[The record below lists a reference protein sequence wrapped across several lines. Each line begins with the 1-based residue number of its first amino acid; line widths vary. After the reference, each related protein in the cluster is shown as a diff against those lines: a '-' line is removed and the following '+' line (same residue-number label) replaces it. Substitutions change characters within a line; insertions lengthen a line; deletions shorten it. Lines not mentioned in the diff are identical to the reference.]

1 MAKKKLIQSVGK
13 RKRAVARMVAKPGTG
28 KVTINGKPLEQY
40 TPFVA
45 KLSIKE
51 PLILAGPK
59 ASELDFKINV
69 KGGGIFGQS
78 SAVRQAIAK
87 GLVQIDKSLKK
98 KFDDYDGTL
107 LVADVRRT
115 EPHKPS
121 RSSCG
126 PRKRK
131 QLSKR

>member
-1 MAKKKLIQSVGK
+1 MVKKKVIQTIGK

-45 KLSIKE
+45 RLSIKE
-51 PLILAGPK
+51 PMILAGPK
-59 ASELDFKINV
+59 ANEFDFKVNV
-69 KGGGIFGQS
+69 QGGGMFGQA
-78 SAVRQAIAK
+78 SAARQAIAK
-87 GLVQIDKSLKK
+87 GLVQIDKSLKP

>member
-1 MAKKKLIQSVGK
+1 MARKKIIQTVGK
-13 RKRAVARMVAKPGTG
+13 RKKAIARMVAKPGTG
-28 KVTINGKPLEQY
+28 NVIINGKPLELY
-40 TPFVA
+40 TPVVA
-45 KLSIKE
+45 RLSIQE
-51 PLILAGPK
+51 PLIIAGPK
-59 ASELDFKINV
+59 AKELDFKINV
-69 KGGGIFGQS
+69 NGGGMFGQS
-78 SAVRQAIAK
+78 SAIRQAIAK
-87 GLVQIDKSLKK
+87 GLIQIDKSLKK

-121 RSSCG
+121 RSSSG

>member
-1 MAKKKLIQSVGK
+1 MAKKKIIQTVGK

-28 KVTINGKPLEQY
+28 KVTINGTPLEQH

-59 ASELDFKINV
+59 AKELDFKINV
-69 KGGGIFGQS
+69 KGGGMFGQA

-87 GLVQIDKSLKK
+87 GLVQIDKTLKK
-98 KFDDYDGTL
+98 KFDGYDGTL

-121 RSSCG
+121 RSSSG

>member
-1 MAKKKLIQSVGK
+1 MAKKKLIQTIGK
-13 RKRAVARMVAKPGTG
+13 RKKSIARMVAKPGTG
-28 KVTINGKPLEQY
+28 KVTINGIPLEQY
-40 TPFVA
+40 TPFVSR
-45 KLSIKE
+45 LSIKE
-51 PLILAGPK
+51 PLVLAGAK
-59 ASELDFKINV
+59 AKELDFKVNV
-69 KGGGIFGQS
+69 QGGGIFGQS

-87 GLVQIDKSLKK
+87 ALVQIDKSLKK

-121 RSSCG
+121 RSSSG